1 MLKMSQRPTQ
11 HAVGNEHTKNPQCL
25 LQPQRLQSPTRNF
38 ADHRN
43 HLCEDLVP
51 GQRDPSFTG
60 DYCVEE
66 GDNATAT
73 FSLKEQPGLRQAEA
87 VKDREVWERVGTE
100 RCVTAAEERT
110 GDVISVSSD
119 SQTQAASPLAHPVG
133 KQRAAEGEPDS
144 SRNTPGTVGGG
155 GTLLSPQLFSQN
167 SHGFRNISG
176 AVDENWL
183 SPQLFSQAPRSPGPV
198 CHSKPAQ
205 RERKLRPVLTAP
217 DEIAKGTGDAPAA
230 LANDRD
236 KVPAADDRGLATGQN
251 TSCRLA
257 HCTDTDDSADASG
270 GCAFNREMASHQPG
284 CDDLDL
290 PVRRKSVSDAVELM
304 DFSGFED
311 SFPESDVQDE
321 QLLAAEKAATSGS
334 STLGQTSVTKQAKCG
349 LGLKQEGEGDG
360 FPPLGDGGLAYAAG
374 GCGVQQS
381 GPVESSHSTNTP
393 SSPTSVI
400 DGGALDYMHEEEEEG
415 GGSKQTSTCRQDV
428 KQEALPADTG
438 RSYALLQ
445 RQKKVSRFVRQVQA
459 LHARVNVQDKEN
471 HFRLH
476 QARQV
481 SQPEAFINC
490 KAALRSPAFNQSF
503 GGNFLKLRQDLSDQ
517 DRLLAPSAPTD
528 SPPLDLSPPGSS
540 AGHAALSS
548 RRCGDDSCETL
559 TQTASPALKKH
570 SPYLLSWSHCKLR
583 TPASQQGETEV
594 DRFPS
599 SRFDGNCAQS
609 QAAIPSWQPCTVD
622 LGPASERSAPSEAGA
637 MGPSD
642 ARGFTAPRKV
652 GLGRFRKP
660 GAANV
665 SSCLPHTQVS

>member
-1 MLKMSQRPTQ
+1 MSQRPTQ
-11 HAVGNEHTKNPQCL
+11 HTVGNEHTKNPQCL

-38 ADHRN
+38 ADNKN

-51 GQRDPSFTG
+51 GHHDPSFTS
-60 DYCVEE
+60 DYYVEE
-66 GDNATAT
+66 GDNATAKL
-73 FSLKEQPGLRQAEA
+73 SVKEQPGLGQAEV

-110 GDVISVSSD
+110 EDAISVSSD
-119 SQTQAASPLAHPVG
+119 SQTQVRSPLAHPVG
-133 KQRAAEGEPDS
+133 RQRAAKEEPDC
-144 SRNTPGTVGGG
+144 SRNTPDTVGGG

-167 SHGFRNISG
+167 PHGFRNVSG

-183 SPQLFSQAPRSPGPV
+183 SPQLFSQTPRSLGPV

-217 DEIAKGTGDAPAA
+217 DEIVKGTGDAPAA

-236 KVPAADDRGLATGQN
+236 KVPAADDGGLATGQN

-290 PVRRKSVSDAVELM
+290 PVSRKSVSDAVELM

-349 LGLKQEGEGDG
+349 LGLKQEGEGGG

-381 GPVESSHSTNTP
+381 GPVESSHSTKTS
-393 SSPTSVI
+393 SSPAFVI
-400 DGGALDYMHEEEEEG
+400 ADGALDYMHEEG
-415 GGSKQTSTCRQDV
+415 GGSEQTSTHRQDV

-438 RSYALLQ
+438 RSSYALLQ

-459 LHARVNVQDKEN
+459 LHPHVNDQDKEN

-476 QARQV
+476 QAGQV

-490 KAALRSPAFNQSF
+490 KAALRPPAFNQSF
-503 GGNFLKLRQDLSDQ
+503 GGNFLKLRQDSSDQ
-517 DRLLAPSAPTD
+517 DRLLVPSAPTD
-528 SPPLDLSPPGSS
+528 SPPLDLSPPGPS
-540 AGHAALSS
+540 AGHATLSS
-548 RRCGDDSCETL
+548 RHCDDDSCETL
-559 TQTASPALKKH
+559 MQTASPALKKH
-570 SPYLLSWSHCKLR
+570 SPHLPSWSRCKLR
-583 TPASQQGETEV
+583 TPASQQGGTEV

-599 SRFDGNCAQS
+599 SRFDGICAQS
-609 QAAIPSWQPCTVD
+609 QAAVPSWQPCTVD
-622 LGPASERSAPSEAGA
+622 SGPASERSALSEAGA

-665 SSCLPHTQVS
+665 SSCLPHTHVS